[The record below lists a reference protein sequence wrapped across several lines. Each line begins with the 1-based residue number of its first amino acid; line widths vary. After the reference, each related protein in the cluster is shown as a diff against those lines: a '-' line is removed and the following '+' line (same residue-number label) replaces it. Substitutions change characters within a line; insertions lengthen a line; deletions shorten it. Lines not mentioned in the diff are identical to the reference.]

1 MNLNL
6 ELLDL
11 LVDKVREIISDF
23 KLRSTKDSEYG
34 SINVYAQDL
43 PGRKKKEDATY
54 YPYIIVCFDE
64 QTVSDD
70 IDIKMYFLIGIR
82 DDNEDKQGFRDVLQI
97 ANKIYFK
104 LLESPLVGQFR
115 MEKECKIMLQQED
128 TFPFFIGGIET
139 NWKTFEQINMIR
151 SEFD

>member
-1 MNLNL
+1 MNL

-11 LVDKVREIISDF
+11 LVEKVREILFDY
-23 KLRSTKDSEYG
+23 KLRSTKDGEFV
-34 SINVYAQDL
+34 SINVYPQDL
-43 PGRKKKEDATY
+43 PGRKKKEEATY
-54 YPYIIVCFDE
+54 PYVLVCFDE

-70 IDIKMYFLIGIR
+70 TDIKMYFLIGIR

-97 ANKIYFK
+97 ANKIYYELF
-104 LLESPLVGQFR
+104 ESPAVGQFR
-115 MEKECKIMLQQED
+115 MERECKIMLQQED

-139 NWKTFEQINMIR
+139 NWRRFERINMIR